1 MAAMGPLGDSYA
13 LRCVSDL
20 PPPFRPVFGFRFVRG
35 DAYAHQT
42 PCIFF
47 FFGFYMHCPSAT
59 FRLAARSRMD
69 SIQWLEI
76 LSSLVGTRLNW

>member
-42 PCIFF
+42 PRLFFRFYIVLLQHSVWLHDRTQIVFF
-47 FFGFYMHCPSAT
+47 FFFFANAP
-59 FRLAARSRMD
+59 R
-69 SIQWLEI
+69 
-76 LSSLVGTRLNW
+76 

>member
-20 PPPFRPVFGFRFVRG
+20 PPPFRPVFGFRYVRG
-35 DAYAHQT
+35 DAYAHRT
-42 PCIFF
+42 LWLFF
-47 FFGFYMHCPSAT
+47 CFYIHCLSAT